1 LKFAAIDIGS
11 NAIRLLI
18 EEVHMDGKAF
28 HIEKVS
34 LTRVP
39 VRLGED
45 VFMSGK
51 ISEEKIRQLSK
62 TMRAFW
68 YLMDVHKI
76 EMFRACATSAMREA
90 TNRKEVIERVAA
102 ESNIMIEL
110 LTGDTEAQLIFSNYF
125 AQNLN
130 HDANYLY
137 IDVGGGSTEL
147 TLIKKGKRIK
157 GESFDLGTV
166 RILSGAVKKSTW
178 EKAKNWI
185 ESEKIRNG
193 NLTAIGTGGNINTVF
208 KIQGKKPHETISIS
222 EIQDQLKL
230 LKSLS
235 FDQRIVRMRL
245 RPDRADVIIPACEI
259 YINLMGYAGITNML
273 VPKIGLADGIIL
285 DMFQVWKNGLKKK
298 APKSSTKNNTIEN
311 KLAKSK

>member
-18 EEVHMDGKAF
+18 EEVHMDEGKY

-45 VFMSGK
+45 VFKNGK
-51 ISEEKIRQLSK
+51 ISNEKIRQLVK

-68 YLMDVHKI
+68 YLMDVHQI
-76 EMFRACATSAMREA
+76 EIFRACATSAMREA
-90 TNRKEVIERVAA
+90 KNRKDVIDRVEKEA
-102 ESNIMIEL
+102 NIRIEIL
-110 LTGDTEAQLIFSNYF
+110 SGDQEAGLIFKNYF

-130 HDANYLY
+130 QAANYLY

-157 GESFDLGTV
+157 GQSFNIGTV
-166 RILSGAVKKSTW
+166 RMLSDAVEKSSW
-178 EKAKNWI
+178 EKARKWI
-185 ESEKIRNG
+185 QSALEKEDKI
-193 NLTAIGTGGNINTVF
+193 TAIGTGGNINTIF
-208 KIQGKKPHETISIS
+208 KIQGKKPAE
-222 EIQDQLKL
+222 L
-230 LKSLS
+230 LAFKDLQEQYEMLTS
-235 FDQRIVRMRL
+235 FTVEQRITRLRL
-245 RPDRADVIIPACEI
+245 RPDRADVIVPACEI
-259 YINLMGYAGITNML
+259 YLRLMQYARIKDML

-285 DMFQVWKNGLKKK
+285 EIFSTWKASKEK
-298 APKSSTKNNTIEN
+298 TKQ
-311 KLAKSK
+311 LVS